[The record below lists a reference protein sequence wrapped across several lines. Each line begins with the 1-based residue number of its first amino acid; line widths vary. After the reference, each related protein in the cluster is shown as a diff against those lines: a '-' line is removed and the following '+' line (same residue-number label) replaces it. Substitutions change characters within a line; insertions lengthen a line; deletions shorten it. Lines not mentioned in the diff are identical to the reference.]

1 VTVPGLADGRG
12 VDVFDLT
19 TCIALDERG
28 RDCRADPMEDAPI
41 PLCRRHM
48 RIAYLHYA
56 DTLRFH
62 TDPTPEEIADI
73 ERDPGVHALGLN
85 LRGRDPVVYYIK
97 IGNHIKIGYT
107 TDLATRMA
115 ALQPDHIFGTER
127 GDRDLERQRHEQF
140 AHLRSKGRE
149 YFDPADDLM
158 AHIIEV
164 CSRPKELVHAD
175 RIHELPG
182 YVAGVGCPACGL
194 LSLKRLWM
202 SGDAVCMTCS
212 HRVSPIALK
221 AAAQP
226 PARRAS

>member
-1 VTVPGLADGRG
+1 
-12 VDVFDLT
+12 
-19 TCIALDERG
+19 
-28 RDCRADPMEDAPI
+28 
-41 PLCRRHM
+41 M

-164 CSRPKELVHAD
+164 CIRPKESGEGTPTED
-175 RIHELPG
+175 PR
-182 YVAGVGCPACGL
+182 VARLRSPDYKLRRAVTSCRSSGCPWIG
-194 LSLKRLWM
+194 RQ
-202 SGDAVCMTCS
+202 DPD
-212 HRVSPIALK
+212 RVE
-221 AAAQP
+221 
-226 PARRAS
+226 